1 MLVPRSCQLNILQR
15 QDLIDYV
22 SSRFGVSCSPVSL
35 GRCGTSG
42 GTSAEEFVTQTSGN
56 KKSNGATFALPFIL
70 SSSQRKEQHK
80 YQQQQQQKN
89 TTRSKW
95 RVRAGVIHAAAP
107 ASCAAAQVPYGVTY
121 DTFRTYNS
129 RESTWGL
136 LAYTVCLLQ
145 SLRIGRVMKEKR
157 TPVHQVTIR
166 LFLLFLLSL

>member
-80 YQQQQQQKN
+80 YQQQQQKKHYKKQMESSCRRHSRCGSRIMCSSPG
-89 TTRSKW
+89 T
-95 RVRAGVIHAAAP
+95 VRRYVRHV
-107 ASCAAAQVPYGVTY
+107 SYV
-121 DTFRTYNS
+121 
-129 RESTWGL
+129 
-136 LAYTVCLLQ
+136 
-145 SLRIGRVMKEKR
+145 
-157 TPVHQVTIR
+157 
-166 LFLLFLLSL
+166 